1 MGYIYVVTPVGNE
14 LRPIDLDK
22 RCFDGRRPYPPEVNH
37 NNVKLGK
44 TERPIHHRHREYK
57 KILHNLIFKPII
69 YINNLNELKEFE
81 DHLKRNCFSKYIKDF
96 QNKTKRTTREWMEG
110 IDIDEV
116 VKTTLKEYNK
126 NKIN

>member
-57 KILHNLIFKPII
+57 KILHNLIFKTTEKSWHGLPEPI
-69 YINNLNELKEFE
+69 KCPDDKF
-81 DHLKRNCFSKYIKDF
+81 R
-96 QNKTKRTTREWMEG
+96 KT
-110 IDIDEV
+110 
-116 VKTTLKEYNK
+116 
-126 NKIN
+126 